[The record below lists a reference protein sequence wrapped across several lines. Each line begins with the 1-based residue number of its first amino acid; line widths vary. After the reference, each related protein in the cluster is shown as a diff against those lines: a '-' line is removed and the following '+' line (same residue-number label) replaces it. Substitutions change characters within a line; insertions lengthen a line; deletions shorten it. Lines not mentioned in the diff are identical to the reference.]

1 MKKIIDIH
9 QKSDMGSGFGHYEN
23 INGKTLKEVLDWL
36 EENTKTWGVITI
48 YNDNKILRKF
58 DYELYNYHY
67 FYHHLSGWEEDLKVS
82 SIKFNYCFMYENI
95 DIYLQ

>member
-1 MKKIIDIH
+1 MEKIIDVP

-23 INGKTLKEVLDWL
+23 INGRTLKEVLDWL

-48 YNDNKILRKF
+48 YNDNKIIRKF
-58 DYELYNYHY
+58 DYELYNYHC
-67 FYHHLSGWEEDLKVS
+67 FYHNLNDWKGELKVS
-82 SIKFNYCFMYENI
+82 AIKFDYCFMYENI